1 MIMNN
6 LSKNKTIKYD
16 SEKEWMDKAIY
27 KLADQFDFYRSNLLL
42 VLKNIPI
49 TTEVSEFMFDET
61 FNKNF
66 QATGFTKTKEFLK
79 MFHDMTLTKRKSQS
93 NLNGYLYIKDLKVI
107 GFILYTKNIF
117 HTDLDYIFVRP
128 EYRTQGIGR
137 ELMNL
142 VLNDNEIFKIET
154 TNISFFK
161 YFGFEYFS
169 DSTLKDHVKM
179 IKASEE

>member
-1 MIMNN
+1 MNSLN
-6 LSKNKTIKYD
+6 KSKIIKYD
-16 SEKEWMDKAIY
+16 SGKEWMDRAIY
-27 KLADQFDFYRSNLLL
+27 KLADQFNFYRSNLLL

-49 TTEVSEFMFDET
+49 TPEISEFMFDET
-61 FNKNF
+61 FDKNF
-66 QATGFTKTKEFLK
+66 QGSGFTKTKEFLK

-93 NLNGYLYIKDLKVI
+93 NLEGYLYVKDLKEV

-128 EYRTQGIGR
+128 EHRTQGIGR

-142 VLNDNEIFKIET
+142 VLNEEEIFKIET
-154 TNISFFK
+154 TNINFFK